1 MHVTGMPKAVAD
13 AKTVTV
19 AKGKSEIIGK
29 EGLLGQVRFL
39 SDGFVLTADFAH
51 DHTAGYEPASGEV
64 VKFADRV
71 AVYNSGSDSA
81 KVSVLIFDIV

>member
-1 MHVTGMPKAVAD
+1 M
-13 AKTVTV
+13 
-19 AKGKSEIIGK
+19 
-29 EGLLGQVRFL
+29 

-71 AVYNSGSDSA
+71 AVYNGGSDSA